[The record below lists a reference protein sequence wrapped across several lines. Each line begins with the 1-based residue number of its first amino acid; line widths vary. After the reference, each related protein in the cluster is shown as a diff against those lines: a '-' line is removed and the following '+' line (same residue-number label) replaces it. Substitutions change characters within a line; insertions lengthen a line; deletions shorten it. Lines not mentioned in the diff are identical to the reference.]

1 VLASNLA
8 SNIDISSRE
17 RSTRESRAEFGS
29 GKRRG
34 GNFPRRTSI
43 ARGQGGCDGSVRP
56 WEREGEGEGERDG
69 APRVRQAPRS
79 TASRRYV
86 TRAARLAE
94 SHLDNKMQSRGD
106 KTRVVCSRGR
116 TRSSFSRL
124 ASCTPPS
131 PSRACARD
139 SYGRWEEKIARVRAR
154 AEISRRRRPATRRPL
169 SSPARRATVDFRQSG
184 RSPARA
190 PLRHATMNDSCEALK
205 ASPLRSQ
212 VCSPPRRREATST
225 VLRSNASPI
234 GMIVDRSLQL
244 REHNSAWF
252 RSGLSEWNSGGHRD
266 RRDLEKPR
274 G

>member
-1 VLASNLA
+1 
-8 SNIDISSRE
+8 
-17 RSTRESRAEFGS
+17 
-29 GKRRG
+29 
-34 GNFPRRTSI
+34 
-43 ARGQGGCDGSVRP
+43 
-56 WEREGEGEGERDG
+56 
-69 APRVRQAPRS
+69 
-79 TASRRYV
+79 
-86 TRAARLAE
+86 
-94 SHLDNKMQSRGD
+94 MQSRGD

-244 REHNSAWF
+244 REHNSARF
-252 RSGLSEWNSGGHRD
+252 RSGLSGIAAAIEIAEIWRSHAVDASSLVTRYVYYLLSAGGRSNGPPRLAESPRIADIDPEASGVGMRGAVGCSE
-266 RRDLEKPR
+266 RREGKSEGR
-274 G
+274 ERN